1 MAVVPICFLF
11 GSCIFYSKAM
21 RYIASEIF
29 EINKLMLVLSICP
42 HIALLGHSVVRAT
55 LLDLQR
61 NFDDVMKSFW
71 YHQ

>member
-1 MAVVPICFLF
+1 
-11 GSCIFYSKAM
+11 M